1 MTTSPHPERARAAG
15 ALALLSLI
23 WGYNWVAMKAGLA
36 HASPFGVASWRF
48 LFGAFSLMPVL
59 IWMRRPLGVPR
70 NEWWLVAALSVLLV
84 LNFGSCFTALSMAG
98 TGKTAVLVYTMP
110 FWTVVLARIFLHE
123 RMRVAQWIA
132 VILAGVG
139 LLVLVD
145 PMHLRGVLPS
155 LIAVGAGLFWG
166 GSVVLVKAVQGRVRS
181 HVLTLTFWQML
192 AGCAVLFWLNDA
204 LGLRE
209 TEWTTEFIG
218 ALAYT
223 AVLAS
228 TVAWLLFYYALERL
242 PAGMAGLGTLATP
255 VLGVLCAWL
264 AFDEVPSRQEA
275 AGMVLIGVGLVLLA
289 VPARSR
295 AA

>member
-1 MTTSPHPERARAAG
+1 MNATPHPERARAAG

-48 LFGAFSLMPVL
+48 LFGAISLLPVL
-59 IWMRRPLGVPR
+59 AWLRRPLGVPR
-70 NEWWLVAALSVLLV
+70 SEWWLVAALTVLLV

-123 RMRVAQWIA
+123 RMRPAQWIA
-132 VILAGVG
+132 VTLAGAG
-139 LLVLVD
+139 LVVLVD
-145 PMHLRGVLPS
+145 PVHLRGLAAS

-166 GSVVLVKAVQGRVRS
+166 GSVVLVKAAQGRVRT

-192 AGCAVLFWLNDA
+192 AGCAVFFVLNDA
-204 LGLRE
+204 LDLRD
-209 TEWTTEFIG
+209 TDWTMAFIG
-218 ALAYT
+218 ALTYT
-223 AVLAS
+223 SVLAS

-255 VLGVLCAWL
+255 VIGVLCAWL
-264 AFDEVPSRQEA
+264 AFDEIPSRQEA

-289 VPARSR
+289 VPARNR
-295 AA
+295 EA

>member
-1 MTTSPHPERARAAG
+1 MNATPHPERARAAG
-15 ALALLSLI
+15 ALAVLSLL

-36 HASPFGVASWRF
+36 HASPFGIASWRF
-48 LFGAFSLMPVL
+48 LFGAISLLPVL
-59 IWMRRPLGVPR
+59 VWMRRPLGVPR
-70 NEWWLVAALSVLLV
+70 SEWWLVAAMSVLLV
-84 LNFGSCFTALSMAG
+84 LNFGSCFTALGMAG

-110 FWTVVLARIFLHE
+110 FWTVVLARIFLRE
-123 RMRVAQWIA
+123 RMRPAQWLA
-132 VILAGVG
+132 VTLAGAG

-145 PMHLRGVLPS
+145 PMHLRGLAAS

-166 GSVVLVKAVQGRVRS
+166 ASVVLVKAQQGRVRT

-192 AGCAVLFWLNDA
+192 AGCATLFCLNEM

-209 TEWTTEFIG
+209 TEWTPAFVG

-223 AVLAS
+223 SVLAS

-255 VLGVLCAWL
+255 VLGVLFAWL
-264 AFDEVPSRQEA
+264 VFDEVPSREEA
-275 AGMVLIGVGLVLLA
+275 AGMVLIGIGLVLLA
-289 VPARSR
+289 VPPRNR
-295 AA
+295 PV

>member
-1 MTTSPHPERARAAG
+1 MNATPHPERARAAG

-36 HASPFGVASWRF
+36 HASPFGIASWRF
-48 LFGAFSLMPVL
+48 LFGAISLLPVL
-59 IWMRRPLGVPR
+59 AWMRQPLGVPR
-70 NEWWLVAALSVLLV
+70 REWWLVAALSALLV

-123 RMRVAQWIA
+123 RMRPAQWVA
-132 VILAGVG
+132 VTLAGAG
-139 LLVLVD
+139 LVVLVD
-145 PMHLRGVLPS
+145 PLHLRGLAAS
-155 LIAVGAGLFWG
+155 LIAVGGGFFWG
-166 GSVVLVKAVQGRVRS
+166 GSVVLVKAAQGRVRS

-192 AGCAVLFWLNDA
+192 VGCAVFFALNDA
-204 LGLRE
+204 LNLRE
-209 TEWTTEFIG
+209 TEWTPAFVG

-223 AVLAS
+223 SVLAS
-228 TVAWLLFYYALERL
+228 TFAWLLFYYALERL

-255 VLGVLCAWL
+255 VIGVLCAWL
-264 AFDEVPSRQEA
+264 AFDEIPSRQEA
-275 AGMVLIGVGLVLLA
+275 AGMALIGVGLVLLA

-295 AA
+295 PA